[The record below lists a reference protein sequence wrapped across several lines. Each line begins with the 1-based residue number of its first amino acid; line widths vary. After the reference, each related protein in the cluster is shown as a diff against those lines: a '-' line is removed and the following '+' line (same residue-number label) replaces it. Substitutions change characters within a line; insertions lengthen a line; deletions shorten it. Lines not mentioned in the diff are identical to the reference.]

1 MKKIKFSKDIL
12 FLTIFTLITVL
23 TWVGLAVWS
32 AATKTTISEVTQ
44 QQMAPLNPVINKNI
58 IESLKKTSYF
68 SEEEMNF
75 TNQSTIVTGA
85 GQTTT
90 ESAILETR

>member
-1 MKKIKFSKDIL
+1 MKKIKLSKDLL

-32 AATKTTISEVTQ
+32 AASKTTINEVTQ

-75 TNQSTIVTGA
+75 SNQPLITTESS
-85 GQTTT
+85 QTTT
-90 ESAILETR
+90 GSAILE